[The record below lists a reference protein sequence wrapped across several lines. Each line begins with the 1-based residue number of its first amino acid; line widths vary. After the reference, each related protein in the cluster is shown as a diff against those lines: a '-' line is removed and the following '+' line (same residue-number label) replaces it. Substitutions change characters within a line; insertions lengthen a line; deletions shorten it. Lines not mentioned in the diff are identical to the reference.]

1 MKMFRTS
8 RLQKI
13 VKVPQVHVI
22 DEVAKVPRSMRR
34 QVPMIQEMQKGPDAR
49 GDADQFQSLLHK
61 QDGQTAD
68 NDPRFTM
75 NSRERPPRRRCQTH
89 VLREQER
96 ARRLHQTCRPVDPC
110 ARAR

>member
-13 VKVPQVHVI
+13 VKVPQVNVI
-22 DEVAKVPRSMRR
+22 DDPGRDAEGS
-34 QVPMIQEMQKGPDAR
+34 EAR

-61 QDGQTAD
+61 HDGQSAD

-75 NSRERPPRRRCQTH
+75 NSRERQPRR
-89 VLREQER
+89 
-96 ARRLHQTCRPVDPC
+96 
-110 ARAR
+110 